1 MRLGCPNQKILRERN
16 PSPPLMLKQQ
26 TVGEKL
32 RMRVHVELHSVL
44 LLDGEGHRRRHGHHL
59 PVQTSM
65 LHLQELEHSS
75 ETERMK
81 RLREPRMKLC
91 VASNLRH
98 KVVGGIENA
107 TVGEKGAVA
116 GLHQDPGLHL
126 GRQKLDEPGA
136 TAHHARPAHRHAVVL
151 APGQS
156 PLHRRHLQFDEDH
169 DLFNTLR
176 LAGGATVTHDHDQRP
191 EPK

>member
-1 MRLGCPNQKILRERN
+1 MQSRTPKVSVRTLAIRHTLLQDRIPCLGHLSAIN
-16 PSPPLMLKQQ
+16 
-26 TVGEKL
+26 
-32 RMRVHVELHSVL
+32 
-44 LLDGEGHRRRHGHHL
+44 EG
-59 PVQTSM
+59 
-65 LHLQELEHSS
+65 
-75 ETERMK
+75 K
-81 RLREPRMKLC
+81 RSCE
-91 VASNLRH
+91 V
-98 KVVGGIENA
+98 GIENA

-116 GLHQDPGLHL
+116 GLHQDLGLRL